1 MQVLKF
7 GGSSMGSA
15 GSLTSVLS
23 IIKQRAESGSV
34 AVVVSAMRGV
44 TDQLADTCD
53 RMERGIIDYEDT
65 IHHLE
70 ERHFEIARQMLPAQ
84 EQSELIT
91 ELKMILN
98 ELEDVFQGVSLVQE
112 VTSKTRDFVMGF
124 GERLSAKILTYL
136 VKSEGIPVTYT
147 DTRSLIVT
155 DSRFGNA
162 RVDEEITYNR
172 IREYFNGSGETKVYV
187 VTGFIAATATKLP
200 TTLGRGGSDYTAS
213 LLGAALSSD
222 LIEIWTDVNGLM
234 TADPGKVKRS
244 FPITEISYEEAMELS
259 HFGAKVIYPPT
270 LIPALKAQIP
280 IIIKNTFDP
289 SQPGTTIRREITP
302 THNLIKGLSSIDNIT
317 MLTIKGSGMIG
328 VSGIAARIF
337 TSLANADVNI
347 IMITQASSEH
357 TVSIAVLPHQ
367 AGRAKKAIQTE
378 FEQELRG
385 FEIDKVEIEPDLS
398 VIAVVGDNMKN
409 IPGIAGRVFRAL
421 GRNGINIRAIA
432 QGSSE
437 RNISFVVNNQ
447 NEKKAEKK
455 AINTLH
461 DAFFMAGVKTVNLYV
476 VGVGLIGGTL
486 LEMIREQLQVFYDD
500 YNIDF
505 SLRGVAN
512 SRNMLIN
519 EEGISLEKWAE
530 QLNEKGEPTS
540 LKEFIEQVK
549 QHNLPNSIFIDCT
562 ASDEVSEI
570 YPQMLSA
577 SISVVTPNKKA
588 NSGSLKYYKELHDL
602 ANKHNVAFKYETNA
616 GAGLPIISTI
626 DELVSTG
633 DHIEKIEGVLSG
645 TLSYIFNS
653 YNGDHKFSEIVRQ
666 ARDKGY
672 TEPDPR
678 EDLNGRDVARKIL
691 ILARAAGFQIEPDD
705 IEVQSLVPESARNG
719 NDIEK
724 FFDKLSKHDSEF
736 EKMRLN
742 AEKVGK
748 KLCYIARFENGKGI
762 VKLETISRE
771 HPFYGLDGSDNILAL
786 YTRYYKESPMVI
798 KGPGAGANVTS
809 GGIVADI
816 LRVVSTKAASNA
828 G

>member
-1 MQVLKF
+1 MHVLKF
-7 GGSSMGSA
+7 GGSSMGTAESI
-15 GSLTSVLS
+15 SSVLS
-23 IIKQRAESGSV
+23 IVKKRAETGSV
-34 AVVVSAMRGV
+34 AVVVSAMKGV
-44 TDQLADTCD
+44 TDQLVDTCD
-53 RMERGIIDYEDT
+53 RMERSSFSYENT
-65 IHHLE
+65 ISSLE
-70 ERHFEIARQMLPAQ
+70 ERHFGIAREMLPAQ
-84 EQSELIT
+84 AQSELIT
-91 ELKMILN
+91 ELKIILN
-98 ELEDVFQGVSLVQE
+98 ELEDVLQGVSLVQE
-112 VTSKTRDFVMGF
+112 ITPKTRDFVMGF

-136 VKSEGIPVTYT
+136 VRGAGIEATYT
-147 DTRSLIVT
+147 DARSFIVT

-162 RVDEEITYNR
+162 RVDEAVTYEN
-172 IREYFNGSGETKVYV
+172 IRTHFSNEDEGKVFV
-187 VTGFIAATATKLP
+187 VTGFIAATATKQP

-213 LLGAALSSD
+213 LLGAALKTD

-234 TADPGKVKRS
+234 TADPVKVKRA
-244 FPITEISYEEAMELS
+244 FPISEISYEEAMELS

-289 SQPGTTIRREITP
+289 DQPGTSIRKEITP

-337 TSLANADVNI
+337 NSLANAEVNI

-357 TVSIAVLPHQ
+357 TVSIAVPPHQ
-367 AGRAKKAIQTE
+367 AEKARLAIHKE
-378 FEQELRG
+378 FEQELLG
-385 FEIDKVEIEPDLS
+385 HEIDDVEVEYDLS

-437 RNISFVVNNQ
+437 RNISFVVNNT
-447 NEKKAEKK
+447 NEKK

-461 DAFFMAGVKTVNLYV
+461 DAFFLAGVKTVNLYV

-505 SLRGVAN
+505 CLRGVAN
-512 SRNMLIN
+512 SRKMLIL
-519 EEGISLEKWAE
+519 EDGITLNNWSKTLEK
-530 QLNEKGEPTS
+530 KGVPTS
-540 LKEFIEQVK
+540 LSEFIKQVK
-549 QHNLPNSIFIDCT
+549 QHNLPNSIFVDCT
-562 ASDEVSEI
+562 ASEEVSQS
-570 YPQMLSA
+570 YPELLSS

-588 NSGSLKYYKELHDL
+588 NSGSTTFYKKLHDL
-602 ANKHNVAFKYETNA
+602 ANKHNVAYKYETNA

-633 DHIEKIEGVLSG
+633 DHVDKIEGVLSG
-645 TLSYIFNS
+645 TLSYIFNN
-653 YNGDHKFSEIVRQ
+653 YTGDKKFSDIVRQ
-666 ARDKGY
+666 AREKGY

-678 EDLNGRDVARKIL
+678 EDLNGQDVARKLL
-691 ILARAAGFQIEPDD
+691 ILAREAGFELEPSD
-705 IEVQSLVPESARNG
+705 IDIQNLVPESARNG
-719 NDIEK
+719 NDVNQ
-724 FFDKLSKHDSEF
+724 FFDVLSGYDDEF
-736 EKMRLN
+736 EKMRSD
-742 AEKVGK
+742 AEKEEK
-748 KLCYIARFENGKGI
+748 KLCYIARFENGKGV
-762 VKLETISRE
+762 VKLEKISRD
-771 HPFYGLDGSDNILAL
+771 HPFYDLDGSDNIMAL
-786 YTRYYKESPMVI
+786 YTRYYKDSPMVI

>member
-1 MQVLKF
+1 
-7 GGSSMGSA
+7 MGSVE
-15 GSLTSVLS
+15 SLSSVLS
-23 IIKQRAESGSV
+23 IIKQRVEIGSV

-44 TDQLADTCD
+44 TDQLAETCD
-53 RMERGIIDYEDT
+53 RMERDSFNYEET
-65 IHHLE
+65 IQDLE
-70 ERHFEIARQMLPAQ
+70 GRHFKIARQMLPAQ

-91 ELKMILN
+91 DLKMILN
-98 ELEDVFQGVSLVQE
+98 ELEDVLQGVSLVRE

-136 VKSEGIPVTYT
+136 LASEGIKATYT
-147 DTRSLIVT
+147 DARSFIVT

-162 RVDEEITYNR
+162 RVDEEITYDKIKN
-172 IREYFNGSGETKVYV
+172 YFNGSNDTQVYV

-213 LLGAALSSD
+213 LIGAALNSE

-234 TADPGKVKRS
+234 TADPVKVKRS

-289 SQPGTTIRREITP
+289 TQPGTTIRNEITP

-337 TSLANADVNI
+337 TSLAGADVNI

-357 TVSIAVLPHQ
+357 TVSIAVLPNQ
-367 AGRAKKAIQTE
+367 AERARKAIQTE
-378 FEQELRG
+378 FEQEMLG
-385 FEIDKVEIEPDLS
+385 YEIDNVEVEPDLS

-421 GRNGINIRAIA
+421 GRNGVNIRAIA

-437 RNISFVVNNQ
+437 RNISFVVSNKN
-447 NEKKAEKK
+447 EKK

-461 DAFFMAGVKTVNLYV
+461 DAFFLAGVKTVNLYV
-476 VGVGLIGGTL
+476 IGTGLIGGTL
-486 LEMIREQLQVFYDD
+486 LEMLRAQLQVFYDD

-505 SLRGVAN
+505 CLRGMAN
-512 SRNMLIN
+512 SRHMLIS
-519 EEGISLEKWAE
+519 ETGVSLSDWKKQLEKNGQA
-530 QLNEKGEPTS
+530 TS
-540 LKEFIEQVK
+540 LKEFVTQIQH
-549 QHNLPNSIFIDCT
+549 HNLPNSIFVDCT

-570 YPQMLSA
+570 YPELLS
-577 SISVVTPNKKA
+577 SSVSVVTPNKKA

-602 ANKHNVAFKYETNA
+602 ASKHNVAFKYETNA

-633 DHIEKIEGVLSG
+633 DHVEKIEGVLSG

-653 YNGDHKFSEIVRQ
+653 YTGGQKFSEIVRQ
-666 ARDKGY
+666 ARDKGF

-678 EDLNGRDVARKIL
+678 EDLNGRDVARKLL
-691 ILARAAGFQIEPDD
+691 ILAREAGFQIEPEDVK
-705 IEVQSLVPESARNG
+705 VQNLVPESVRNG
-719 NDIEK
+719 NDVDK
-724 FFDKLSKHDSEF
+724 FFEKLSEHDAEF
-736 EKMRLN
+736 EKMRID
-742 AEKVGK
+742 AEKDGK

-762 VKLETISRE
+762 VKLEKISNE

>member
-1 MQVLKF
+1 
-7 GGSSMGSA
+7 MGSA
-15 GSLTSVLS
+15 GSLSSVLS
-23 IIKQRAESGSV
+23 IIKQRVETGSV

-44 TDQLADTCD
+44 TDQLAETCD
-53 RMERGIIDYEDT
+53 RMERDSFNYEEIIQV
-65 IHHLE
+65 LE
-70 ERHFEIARQMLPAQ
+70 ERHFNIARQMLPVQ

-91 ELKMILN
+91 DLKMILN
-98 ELEDVFQGVSLVQE
+98 ELEDVLQGVSLVRE

-136 VKSEGIPVTYT
+136 VKSEGIKATYT
-147 DTRSLIVT
+147 DARSFIVT

-162 RVDEEITYNR
+162 RVDEEVTYDK
-172 IREYFNGSGETKVYV
+172 IRNYFNGSNETQVYV

-213 LLGAALSSD
+213 LLGAALNSE

-234 TADPGKVKRS
+234 TADPVKVKRS

-289 SQPGTTIRREITP
+289 SQPGTTIRKVITP
-302 THNLIKGLSSIDNIT
+302 TNNLIKGLSSIDNIT

-337 TSLANADVNI
+337 TSLAGADVNI

-367 AGRAKKAIQTE
+367 AESARRAIQNE
-378 FEQELRG
+378 FEQELLG
-385 FEIDKVEIEPDLS
+385 YEIDAVEVEPDLS

-421 GRNGINIRAIA
+421 GRNGVNIRAIA

-437 RNISFVVNNQ
+437 RNISFVVSNKN
-447 NEKKAEKK
+447 EKK

-461 DAFFMAGVKTVNLYV
+461 DAFFLAGVKTVNLYV
-476 VGVGLIGGTL
+476 IGTGLIGGTL
-486 LEMIREQLQVFYDD
+486 LEMLRAQLQVFYDD

-505 SLRGVAN
+505 CLRGMAN
-512 SRNMLIN
+512 SRHMLIS
-519 EEGISLEKWAE
+519 EAGISLSDWEK
-530 QLNEKGEPTS
+530 QLEKNGQPTS
-540 LKEFIEQVK
+540 LEEFVTQIQH
-549 QHNLPNSIFIDCT
+549 HNLPNSIFVDCT

-570 YPQMLSA
+570 YPELLSS

-588 NSGSLKYYKELHDL
+588 NSGTLKYYKELHDM

-633 DHIEKIEGVLSG
+633 DHVEKIEGVLSG

-653 YNGDHKFSEIVRQ
+653 YTGDQKFSEIVRQ
-666 ARDKGY
+666 ARDKGF

-678 EDLNGRDVARKIL
+678 EDLNGRDVARKLL
-691 ILARAAGFQIEPDD
+691 ILAREAGFQIEPEDV
-705 IEVQSLVPESARNG
+705 EVQNLVPESVRNG
-719 NDIEK
+719 NDVDK
-724 FFDKLSKHDSEF
+724 FFEKLSEHDAEF
-736 EKMRLN
+736 EKWRLD
-742 AEKVGK
+742 AEKDGK

-762 VKLETISRE
+762 VKLEKISNE